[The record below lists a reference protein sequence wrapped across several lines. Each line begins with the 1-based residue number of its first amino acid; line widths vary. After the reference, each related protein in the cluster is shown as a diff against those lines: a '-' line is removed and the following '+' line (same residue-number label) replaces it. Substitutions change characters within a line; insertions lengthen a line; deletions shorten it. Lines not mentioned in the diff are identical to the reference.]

1 MTLAELIKQFE
12 AADCRTGTD
21 KASVHSYGPTYE
33 RILAPYRGTIGN
45 VLEIGLMSG
54 KSLLMWEKYFAHA
67 TVFGM
72 DLDDQPHGG
81 MADLRPLIAEGT
93 HRIML
98 GDAGN
103 AETVDRLFGDTMFDV
118 VIEDAGHDL
127 ASQLAIYKN
136 FRDRVNPGGIYIIED
151 VADIDAT
158 REQFLAIDPE
168 REVEV
173 IDLRRVKGR
182 FDDVLVVIR

>member
-1 MTLAELIKQFE
+1 MTLAELGKQFE
-12 AADCRTGTD
+12 GPDCRTGCD
-21 KASVHSYGPTYE
+21 KFSLHSYLPTYE
-33 RILAPYRGTIGN
+33 RLLEPYRDTAGN

-54 KSLLMWEKYFAHA
+54 KSLLMWERYFANA
-67 TVFGM
+67 KVFGM

-103 AETVDRLFGDTMFDV
+103 AETVDRLFGDTKFDV
-118 VIEDAGHDL
+118 IIEDAGHDL
-127 ASQLAIYKN
+127 ASQLAIYEN
-136 FRDRVNPGGIYIIED
+136 FRSRMMPEGIYIIED
-151 VADIDAT
+151 VADIEAT
-158 REQFLAIDPE
+158 RDRFLAIDPE
-168 REVEV
+168 RDVEI